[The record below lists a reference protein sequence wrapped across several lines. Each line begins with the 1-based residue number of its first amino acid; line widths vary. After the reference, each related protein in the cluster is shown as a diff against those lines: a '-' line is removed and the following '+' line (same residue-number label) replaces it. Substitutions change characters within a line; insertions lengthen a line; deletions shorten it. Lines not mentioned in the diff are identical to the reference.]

1 LDIGHYESLLAEIL
15 GGISSKWRSWFLP
28 GVFFKEVFESF
39 FVERGLR
46 APELG
51 GQRLDS
57 LE

>member
-1 LDIGHYESLLAEIL
+1 LLAEIL
-15 GGISSKWRSWFLP
+15 GGIASKWRSWFLS